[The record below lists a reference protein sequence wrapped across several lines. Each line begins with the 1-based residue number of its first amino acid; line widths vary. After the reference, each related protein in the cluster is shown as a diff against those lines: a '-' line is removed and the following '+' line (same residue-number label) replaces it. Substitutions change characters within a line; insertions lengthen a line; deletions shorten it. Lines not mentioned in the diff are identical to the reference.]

1 MERDTTRSLSR
12 VLEEI
17 RDCKEADRFIDE
29 HAAQD
34 SFTAYIN
41 EKMADKGRTP
51 AEVRDASGIS
61 KNYFYNI
68 LNGDRKNPSRDRII
82 AIAVGLGLDYGETQR
97 ALELAGKAPLYPRN
111 VRDVKIAVL
120 INKGCCSVTKM
131 NMMLEEQGI
140 KPLEV

>member
-29 HAAQD
+29 HAARD

-68 LNGDRKNPSRDRII
+68 LNGDRITEKLS
-82 AIAVGLGLDYGETQR
+82 GLSSLRER
-97 ALELAGKAPLYPRN
+97 PLYIR
-111 VRDVKIAVL
+111 
-120 INKGCCSVTKM
+120 GTSVT
-131 NMMLEEQGI
+131 
-140 KPLEV
+140 